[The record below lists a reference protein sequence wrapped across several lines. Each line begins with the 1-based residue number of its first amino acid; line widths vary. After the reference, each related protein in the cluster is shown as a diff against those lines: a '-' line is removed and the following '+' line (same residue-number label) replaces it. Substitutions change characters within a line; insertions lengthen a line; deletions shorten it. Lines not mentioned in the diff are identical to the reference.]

1 MAFQALMVVLAHY
14 WNQYHECE
22 LRECRTCQGQEQNQ
36 SLEGGAKT
44 NLLGAHLLL
53 ALAHAADNPLIER
66 VRGLVLL
73 VTGAFALRYDLFH
86 VQG

>member
-1 MAFQALMVVLAHY
+1 MAFQALMVMLAHD

-22 LRECRTCQGQEQNQ
+22 LGECRACQGQEQNQ
-36 SLEGGAKT
+36 SLEGGT
-44 NLLGAHLLL
+44 QTDLLGAHLLL
-53 ALAHAADNPLIER
+53 TLAHAADNPLIER

-73 VTGAFALRYDLFH
+73 VTGPFALRYDLFH

>member
-1 MAFQALMVVLAHY
+1 MAFQALMVMLAHD

-22 LRECRTCQGQEQNQ
+22 LRECRACQGQEQNQ
-36 SLEGGAKT
+36 PLEGRAQID
-44 NLLGAHLLL
+44 LLGAHLLL
-53 ALAHAADNPLIER
+53 TLAHAADDPLIER

-73 VTGAFALRYDLFH
+73 VTGTFAFRYDLLH